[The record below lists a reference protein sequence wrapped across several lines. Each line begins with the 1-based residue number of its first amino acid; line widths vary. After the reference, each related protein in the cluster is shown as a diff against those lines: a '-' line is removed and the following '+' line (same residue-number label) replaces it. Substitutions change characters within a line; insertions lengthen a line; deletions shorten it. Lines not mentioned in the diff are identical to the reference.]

1 MSSWRQRAKCGT
13 RHQEGSLHSFFH
25 SCGCPHLPSRS
36 ADGCWLAMNRS
47 QFTKTVTSFFP
58 ERPRQAWTRETE
70 TWSLI
75 LAWKGHSA
83 VLNLRFLICHTGLLS
98 LTSRAAKIKGD
109 RKCQS
114 QRTEVARRDM
124 DIF

>member
-13 RHQEGSLHSFFH
+13 GRQEGSLHSFFH

-36 ADGCWLAMNRS
+36 AEGCWPTMKRS

-58 ERPRQAWTRETE
+58 ERPRQVWTRETE

-75 LAWKGHSA
+75 LASKGHVA
-83 VLNLRFLICHTGLLS
+83 VLNLPFLICQVGPLS
-98 LTSRAAKIKGD
+98 PTSRAVKIKGD

-114 QRTEVARRDM
+114 QRTKVARKDM